1 MRALLLIVVLATLAS
16 NAVARPSNYFYR
28 VSPAGA
34 PLKEEPAL
42 YAKRP
47 GYPLEARRRNLTGR
61 GLFAIHIGPDGSVT
75 RVEVVKSI
83 GHALLDQAAITAFRE
98 WRFRP
103 RSISLVR
110 APIRYSIGPRPND
123 AISHHQPRDYGDG
136 VQIDVSVPREPTQ

>member
-103 RSISLVR
+103 RSISL
-110 APIRYSIGPRPND
+110 
-123 AISHHQPRDYGDG
+123 
-136 VQIDVSVPREPTQ
+136 